1 MGVDPELGVL
11 IKTNK
16 SPLPRREKELPAG
29 LVVLVVV
36 VAWWS
41 WWLWLRGGAGGCGCV
56 VVLVVV
62 VLVQGRAGNVDGASL
77 GKSTFQGGKSGKGGT
92 KTQKQ
97 RTKRN

>member
-1 MGVDPELGVL
+1 M
-11 IKTNK
+11 
-16 SPLPRREKELPAG
+16 
-29 LVVLVVV
+29 
-36 VAWWS
+36 
-41 WWLWLRGGAGGCGCV
+41 